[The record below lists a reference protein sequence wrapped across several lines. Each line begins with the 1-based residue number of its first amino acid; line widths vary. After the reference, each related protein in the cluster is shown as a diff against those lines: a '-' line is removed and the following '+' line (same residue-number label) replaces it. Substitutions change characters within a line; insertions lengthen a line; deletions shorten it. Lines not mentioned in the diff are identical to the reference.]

1 MKNLIAL
8 IGTVT
13 LVFLFSCVSDKQIN
27 SKNNKDELSPA
38 SECGMVIMAYYM
50 PGKDYDPEQIPVSKM
65 SHIIFS
71 FTEVIDNKMAFR
83 DQSSEEKLKELTAQK
98 KRNPDLKIMIACGG
112 WGGSGGF
119 SDMAA
124 SEDNRKVFVESL
136 IDFIDHY
143 ELDGLDI
150 DWEYPGMAGAGN
162 TFRAED
168 KENFTALMK
177 ELREAMDDS
186 GKDLILTFAAAG
198 WELFFDNIEAARV
211 MNYADYMNIMTY
223 DFVGGS
229 SQYTGHHTN
238 LGLITAK
245 DLLGTAYMD
254 YINEVVIKE
263 REEEWQPRSTER
275 IVNYCIDLGI
285 DSRQIV
291 IGAAFYGRSWQGV
304 NPENNGL
311 YQANSGVHTGWSAYS
326 DIREKF
332 ENKNGYI
339 AYWDEKAKAPYLYNK
354 TDSIFI
360 SYDDTCSVKLK
371 TRYAADNNLGGIMY
385 WEQSLD
391 TKEKNS
397 LLNAI
402 YKEAKTER

>member
-1 MKNLIAL
+1 MRNLTVLLSTVIL
-8 IGTVT
+8 I
-13 LVFLFSCVSDKQIN
+13 FLFSCGRDNSIN
-27 SKNNKDELSPA
+27 SKNKGDGLSTA
-38 SECGMVIMAYYM
+38 SESGMVIMAYYM
-50 PGKDYDPEQIPVSKM
+50 PRRDYEPEQIPVGKIT
-65 SHIIFS
+65 HIIFS

-83 DQSSEEKLKELTAQK
+83 NEDAGGMLRELNAQK
-98 KRNPDLKIMIACGG
+98 KRNPDLKVMIACGG

-124 SEDNRKVFVESL
+124 SKDKRRVFVESV

-143 ELDGLDI
+143 ELDGLDV

-177 ELREAMDDS
+177 ELREAMDKS
-186 GKDLILTFAAAG
+186 RKDLILSFAAAG
-198 WELFFDNIEAARV
+198 WELFFDNIETAEV
-211 MNYADYMNIMTY
+211 MNHADYMNIMTY

-238 LGLITAK
+238 LGLITAE

-254 YINEVVIKE
+254 YINEVVMKS

-275 IVNYCIDLGI
+275 IVNYCLELGV
-285 DSRQIV
+285 DPRQIV

-311 YQANSGVHTGWSAYS
+311 YQANRGVLTGWSAYS
-326 DIREKF
+326 DIRENF
-332 ENKNGYI
+332 ENKNGYT

-360 SYDDTCSVKLK
+360 SYDDTSSVKLK
-371 TRYAADNNLGGIMY
+371 TRYAADNKLGGIMY

-391 TKEKNS
+391 TKEDNS
-397 LLNAI
+397 LLDAI
-402 YKEAKTER
+402 YKEAKAVR